1 MSGEDDRPEEP
12 TKFVG
17 RARPPPAPTPTEP
30 YWPRVDDEVIQYV
43 TVPAVR
49 PRRSGLTV
57 TMIVVGVFA
66 ACCGTG
72 GVLALFGDALFRAAA
87 TQQPTTPTPP
97 PASRPAPTA
106 ERPARTSG
114 GLDTPVRD
122 GKFEFVVT
130 SFSCGHKQVGESF
143 VNVKATGQFCIVSLS
158 VKNIGKEG
166 QSFADSF
173 QKALGPDDKVY
184 RAHTGA
190 GVIVNEG
197 TGSVW
202 TTVNPGNSIKSKIVF
217 DIPKKAEITSVE
229 LHDSPLSNGATVALT

>member
-1 MSGEDDRPEEP
+1 
-12 TKFVG
+12 VG
-17 RARPPPAPTPTEP
+17 RATPPPAPTPTEP

-57 TMIVVGVFA
+57 AMIVIGVFA

-87 TQQPTTPTPP
+87 TQQPTTPP

-106 ERPARTSG
+106 ERPVRTSG
-114 GLDTPVRD
+114 GLDTAVRD

-143 VNVKATGQFCIVSLS
+143 VNVKASGQFCIVSLT

-173 QKALGPDDKVY
+173 QKAHGPNDTVY

-202 TTVNPGNSIKSKIVF
+202 TNVNPGNSIKSKIVF
-217 DIPKKAEITSVE
+217 DIPKKAKITTVE